1 VCHLL
6 LLLPVFALPVFWLW
20 PLSIALAVYTAALVP
35 SIAVYVLAM
44 KTMRLPRLN
53 GAEGVVGRMGQAVR
67 VDRRGITLQV
77 GGEYWGADADD
88 GDFQVGDRA
97 LVTGIDRLRLKV
109 RKHAPVGACTEG
121 RGRPLVR
128 AGPDASAPG
137 A

>member
-1 VCHLL
+1 MCHLL

-20 PLSIALAVYTAALVP
+20 PLPIAVAVYTAALVP
-35 SIAVYVLAM
+35 SIVVYVLAM

-53 GAEGVVGRMGQAVR
+53 GADGIVGRMGHVVR

-77 GGEYWGADADD
+77 CGEYWGADSDD
-88 GDFQVGDRA
+88 GDFEVGDPA

-109 RKHAPVGACTEG
+109 RKRAPVGARTEG
-121 RGRPLVR
+121 AVGLMRGDSTP
-128 AGPDASAPG
+128 APG